1 MNNHDEIYRI
11 VSASGVRKLDE
22 DMNRFDDIDVC
33 AICNLKSDIPLMLDA
48 HEPSCVVIS
57 DSIQGEEELIELI
70 ISEHIKHPNT
80 RVIYLAGE
88 LDSRDTARIDQ
99 LGTLVL
105 NGVYDIIFG
114 KINPHVIHD
123 AILYPKMRE
132 AVNHLTHH
140 LLNRKAEIKNAAGS
154 FEYEGFVEETVK
166 ETDDNLFMVWSP
178 KPGSGK
184 SFISANLAVACAKYG
199 VDKPKVALIDG
210 DLQNLSIGNILGIKQ
225 DEKRN
230 LRTAMITITD
240 ILNGSCN
247 SEERKR
253 RAEKTVRDC
262 FVRYQHLSN
271 LDVLAGSFLTPT
283 EIDGLNITHEH
294 YRELLRI
301 IEDYYDIIIVDLN
314 SSVTHATTY
323 EMMRMSKEIFCVIN
337 LDYNNI
343 LNSSRYSQTIKT
355 FRVEDKLKYILNQDI
370 RNDSGKFGTDLE
382 ELSFTADNVE
392 DQIIHL
398 TARIPSVEPS
408 VFFNRQFEGVPIVLY
423 KKPYTDRTRLA
434 FLELAQ
440 EICEI
445 DQEAIEKLRNKVNKV
460 KKPMFSFLN
469 FGRKKEVKPPP
480 EKPNFQPTIPLPK
493 KGDLAAPEEPEE
505 KDEKNDS
512 ANSGVIVQ

>member
-1 MNNHDEIYRI
+1 MTYHNEVYRI

-22 DMNRFDDIDVC
+22 DMNRFEDIEVC
-33 AICNLKSDIPLMLDA
+33 GICNLKTDIPILLDQNLP
-48 HEPSCVVIS
+48 HCLVIS
-57 DSIQGEEELIELI
+57 DSIQGEEEMIELI
-70 ISEHIKHPNT
+70 IREHTKHPDT
-80 RVIYLAGE
+80 RFIYLAGE
-88 LDSRDTARIDQ
+88 LDSRDTARMDQ
-99 LGTLVL
+99 LGSLVL
-105 NGVYDIIFG
+105 NGIYDIIFG
-114 KINPHVIHD
+114 KVNPHVIHD

-132 AVNHLTHH
+132 AVDHLTHH
-140 LLNRKAEIKNAAGS
+140 LLSRKAEIRNAAGS
-154 FEYEGFVEETVK
+154 FEYEGFAEEDVK
-166 ETDDNLFMVWSP
+166 EENHNLFMVWSP

-184 SFISANLAVACAKYG
+184 SFISVNLAVACAKYG

-210 DLQNLSIGNILGIKQ
+210 DLQNLSIGNILGIKP

-247 SEERKR
+247 TEERKR
-253 RAEKTVRDC
+253 RAEKTVKEC
-262 FVRYQHLSN
+262 FVRYSHLSN

-283 EIDGLNITHEH
+283 EVDGLNITHNH

-301 IEDYYDIIIVDLN
+301 IEGVYDIVIVDLN

-343 LNSSRYSQTIKT
+343 LNSSRYSQTLRT
-355 FRVEDKLKYILNQDI
+355 FRVDDKIRYVLNQDI
-370 RNDSGKFGTDLE
+370 RNDSGRFGTDLE

-392 DQIIHL
+392 EQIIHL

-408 VFFNRQFEGVPIVLY
+408 IFFNRQFEGVPIVLY

-440 EICEI
+440 EIYAIES
-445 DQEAIEKLRNKVNKV
+445 DEIEKLRSKVSGE
-460 KKPMFSFLN
+460 KKPFFASI
-469 FGRKKEVKPPP
+469 FGKKKAEKPEPVKINIEPGVPLPEKEVVSYENMDDKS
-480 EKPNFQPTIPLPK
+480 EKQ
-493 KGDLAAPEEPEE
+493 E
-505 KDEKNDS
+505 S
-512 ANSGVIVQ
+512 SGLIIG